1 MRMKSVPTTDME
13 NCILDKI
20 RSVTD
25 VKELTIDELNALCGE
40 IRGEI
45 ISTVEKNGGHLSSAL
60 GAVEAIVALCSVYDF
75 SVDKIFFDVGHQSY
89 AFKLLN
95 TGREEFSKIR
105 TEFGA
110 SGFCGD
116 DKNSAD
122 GFIGGHAGN
131 SLAAASGFAYARD
144 KNGGEENVVAFIGD
158 ASLFNGE
165 NLEALFVNAEKPKK
179 LLIVF
184 NDNGMSISE
193 NRNGAYRFFSKLA
206 LRKSYRNTKNFLH
219 KILGNRLIA
228 RGLKRLKSNF
238 KHSVSPAT
246 VLDEVGMKYFGVFDG
261 HDVKTLRSA
270 MQEIKSREKPC
281 FLHIKT
287 KKGKGLE
294 CAENDPECYHGVGG
308 GLKVG
313 RNDFSLGVSEI
324 LPELAEKDDKIIAIT
339 AGMKSGTGLSAFA
352 ERFPDRFVD
361 VGICEEYAVTFA
373 AGVAYN
379 GLKPVVCIYSTFLQ
393 RAYDQIVTDVCMQN
407 LPVVFLLDRSGF
419 VGADGKTHQGLF
431 DLSYLRTIPNLTV
444 LAPKDT
450 AELKQMLVYALS
462 AGTPVAIRYCNGI
475 CNDIETREPFVKP
488 GRWELLKSGDKVAVF
503 AVGNR
508 MNALALRVAEKI
520 GEAVAVVNCNS
531 IKPLDENMLEKF
543 ASVPVVVMEENVS
556 CGGFGECVAAYRAQK
571 GQFAVACLSAG
582 DAFCEHASVDRQL
595 EKRGLDEQSL
605 TNVVNGLLN

>member
-1 MRMKSVPTTDME
+1 MRKPTTKME
-13 NCILDKI
+13 NYILDKI

-25 VKELTIDELNALCGE
+25 VRTLSADELKTLCGE

-75 SVDKIFFDVGHQSY
+75 SSDKIFFDVGHQSY

-95 TGREEFSKIR
+95 GGREEFSKIR
-105 TEFGA
+105 TEGGP

-116 DKNSAD
+116 DNNSAD

-131 SLAAASGFAYARD
+131 SLSAASGYAYARD
-144 KNGGEENVVAFIGD
+144 KKGGDENIVVFIGD

-179 LLIVF
+179 LLVVF

-261 HDVKTLRSA
+261 HDLKTLRSA
-270 MQEIKSREKPC
+270 MQEIRSREKPC

-294 CAENDPECYHGVGG
+294 CAECDPECYHGVGG
-308 GLKVG
+308 GLKTG
-313 RNDFSLGVSEI
+313 RNDFSLAVSEI
-324 LPELAEKDDKIIAIT
+324 LPELAGKDDKIIAVT
-339 AGMKSGTGLSAFA
+339 AGMKAGTGLSAFA
-352 ERFPDRFVD
+352 EKFPDRFVD

-431 DLSYLRTIPNLTV
+431 DLSYLRTIPNLVV
-444 LAPKDT
+444 LAPKNA
-450 AELKQMLVYALS
+450 AELKQMLGYALS
-462 AGTPVAIRYCNGI
+462 AKKPVAIRYCNGI
-475 CNDIETREPFVKP
+475 CSDIETREPFVEP
-488 GRWELLKSGDKVAVF
+488 GRWELLEPGEKAVIF

-508 MNALALRVAEKI
+508 MNALALKVALKY
-520 GEAVAVVNCNS
+520 GGAVAAVNCNS
-531 IKPLDENMLEKF
+531 VKPLDENTLDQF
-543 ASVPVVVMEENVS
+543 ASVPAVVLEENVS
-556 CGGFGECVAAYRAQK
+556 NGGFGECVAAYRARNRHNK
-571 GQFAVACLSAG
+571 IVCLSAG
-582 DAFCEHASVDRQL
+582 DAFCEHAAVDRQL
-595 EKRGLDEQSL
+595 AKNGLDERSL
-605 TNVVNGLLN
+605 SKIIDGLLN